1 MSSLRALSVHTPPVP
16 PPPSPC
22 HRISRWI
29 FSECF
34 FHWYQPTPLMEG
46 KKKKNH
52 QCCRLWIVFS
62 GIVLCS
68 GGGGSSGQK
77 GRKAK
82 SPSFQ
87 SWPFLPQFIPAPRKK
102 ASLKT
107 PQKIFIAQR
116 WLKEGETSGGQLT
129 NKTPQNLEIAWK
141 IYTKKY
147 KIDKRVFHIFTV
159 FVMWCTN
166 VRSNNLNGWNYCSNY
181 ENCHQST
188 SLSTIIS
195 SHCKRRLLCW

>member
-1 MSSLRALSVHTPPVP
+1 MLSIVDSFLWLCTLQWWWWEQWSKGP
-16 PPPSPC
+16 
-22 HRISRWI
+22 
-29 FSECF
+29 
-34 FHWYQPTPLMEG
+34 EG
-46 KKKKNH
+46 KK
-52 QCCRLWIVFS
+52 S
-62 GIVLCS
+62 
-68 GGGGSSGQK
+68 
-77 GRKAK
+77 
-82 SPSFQ
+82 SFQ

-129 NKTPQNLEIAWK
+129 NKTPQNLEIASK

-159 FVMWCTN
+159 FVMWCIN
-166 VRSNNLNGWNYCSNY
+166 VRSNNLNGWNSHIAHTMKIVII
-181 ENCHQST
+181 CHQST